1 MTHKSAVFGLLLV
14 FAVFAG
20 ATSAQAGPAVSTR
33 WQDTKLTQEECL
45 RFAEVAIQGAGFG
58 RIERTAQSRYDT
70 LGEYTA
76 AIRCV
81 TEYKIIFFIMAG
93 PSLQQAPKYL
103 DDVYN
108 HF

>member
-1 MTHKSAVFGLLLV
+1 MVHKSAVFGTLLG
-14 FAVFAG
+14 FAVLASP
-20 ATSAQAGPAVSTR
+20 TSAQTGPAVSTR

-45 RFAEVAIQGAGFG
+45 HFAEVAIQGAGFG
-58 RIERTAQSRYDT
+58 QIERTQQSRYGT
-70 LGEYTA
+70 RGEYTA
-76 AIRCV
+76 TIRCV
-81 TEYKIIFFIMAG
+81 TDYKIIFFIMAG

>member
-1 MTHKSAVFGLLLV
+1 MTHKSAVFGFLLV
-14 FAVFAG
+14 FAAFAS

-58 RIERTAQSRYDT
+58 QIEHTAQSRYGT
-70 LGEYTA
+70 LGGYTT

-81 TEYKIIFFIMAG
+81 TEYKIIFFIVAG

>member
-1 MTHKSAVFGLLLV
+1 MMHKSAALGLLLG
-14 FAVFAG
+14 FAAYAD

-33 WQDTKLTQEECL
+33 WQDTQLTQEECL
-45 RFAEVAIQGAGFG
+45 QFAEVAIKGAGFG
-58 RIERTAQSRYDT
+58 QIERTTQSRYGT
-70 LGEYTA
+70 LGQYTA
-76 AIRCV
+76 TIRCV
-81 TEYKIIFFIMAG
+81 TEHKIIFFIMAG

>member
-1 MTHKSAVFGLLLV
+1 MHKSAFFGLLLV
-14 FAVFAG
+14 FAAFAG
-20 ATSAQAGPAVSTR
+20 TTSAQAGPAVSTR

-58 RIERTAQSRYDT
+58 QIEHTAQSRYGT
-70 LGEYTA
+70 LGEYTT

-81 TEYKIIFFIMAG
+81 TEYKIIFFIVAG

>member
-1 MTHKSAVFGLLLV
+1 MTHKSAVFGLWLV
-14 FAVFAG
+14 VAAFAG

-45 RFAEVAIQGAGFG
+45 RFAEVAIQGGGFG
-58 RIERTAQSRYDT
+58 RIERTAQSRYGT

-76 AIRCV
+76 TIRCV
-81 TEYKIIFFIMAG
+81 TEYKIIFFIVAG

-103 DDVYN
+103 DAVYN